1 MKREDSKKQMQVLVK
16 EIEALLV
23 QISSNSQNYNQ
34 QYHVNT
40 EVSTRP
46 KLDKN
51 QNSKDLERNLALM
64 RLNLKDEKEI
74 KFSELT

>member
-34 QYHVNT
+34 QHDVNT
-40 EVSTRP
+40 EVSTRS

-64 RLNLKDEKEI
+64 RLNLKDEK
-74 KFSELT
+74 KKKSSELT